1 MTREEDSPAMG
12 EGDWHD
18 LPREVR
24 ETLRDYL
31 KQVSDVFGST
41 LEAVV
46 LYGSAARGEF
56 QAGRSNVNLLL
67 LLAAHDGGCLSRYAK
82 AHKRWSTEGIVAPL
96 IVTEQELHDSLA
108 VFPLEYLELSRDH
121 LVLAGRDPFV
131 NLQADLRHLSA
142 QCLQEIR
149 GNLLRVRQ
157 RFVEGGGTSEV
168 IPVLLPLSITSLLP
182 CLRGLTHV
190 LGDAVTGSVE
200 GVLGAVGSNLG
211 MDVAPLLDAWRLKV
225 GSISLGQAQLPQ
237 LFERYVSTLSVLS
250 ERAGKALSGNSGVN
264 HPQSSDLS
272 P

>member
-1 MTREEDSPAMG
+1 MTLG
-12 EGDWHD
+12 ERQWNE

-24 ETLRDYL
+24 EVLRDYL
-31 KQVSDVFGST
+31 KAVSALFGST
-41 LEAVV
+41 LEAVI
-46 LYGSAARGEF
+46 LYGSAARGDF
-56 QAGRSNVNLLL
+56 QSGRSNLNVLLL
-67 LLAAHDGGCLSRYAK
+67 LGAHDGGCLSRYAK
-82 AHKRWSTEGIVAPL
+82 AHRRWSKEGIVAPL
-96 IVTEQELHDSLA
+96 IVTEQELRDSLA
-108 VFPLEYLELSRDH
+108 LFPLEYLELSRDH
-121 LVLAGRDPFV
+121 LVLVGRDPFV
-131 NLQADLRHLSA
+131 NLQTDLRHLSA

-157 RFVEGGGTSEV
+157 RFVEGGGTPEV

-200 GVLGAVGSNLG
+200 DVLGAVGGSLG
-211 MDVAPLLDAWRLKV
+211 MDVAPLLEAWQLKV

-250 ERAGKALSGNSGVN
+250 ERAGKALSGRSRGNLSQSSVPS
-264 HPQSSDLS
+264 PQSST